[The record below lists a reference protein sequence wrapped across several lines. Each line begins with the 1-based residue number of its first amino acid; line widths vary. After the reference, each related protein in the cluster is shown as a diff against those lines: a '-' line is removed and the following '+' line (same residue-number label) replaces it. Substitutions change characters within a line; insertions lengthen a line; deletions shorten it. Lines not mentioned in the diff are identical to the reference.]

1 MAKHLL
7 EASVMG
13 FSLFLAWMTDCLH
26 HYIREL
32 RLLRKSMEA
41 VKKQSRGFDDTK
53 NGASEEAKAMEE
65 ELTSLKANVKKLES
79 ECETKKEDVK
89 ATEANAK
96 ALRKQSEGFLLE
108 YDKVVGRQSK
118 PQGAITITGSWFV
131 TFDF

>member
-1 MAKHLL
+1 MAKHLF
-7 EASVMG
+7 EASVM
-13 FSLFLAWMTDCLH
+13 DCLH

-41 VKKQSRGFDDTK
+41 VKKQTRGFDDAK
-53 NGASEEAKAMEE
+53 NGASGEAKAMEE

-96 ALRKQSEGFLLE
+96 SLRKQSEGFLLE
-108 YDKVVGRQSK
+108 YDRLLEDNQNLREQFQSLDR
-118 PQGAITITGSWFV
+118 GLSHS
-131 TFDF
+131 DF